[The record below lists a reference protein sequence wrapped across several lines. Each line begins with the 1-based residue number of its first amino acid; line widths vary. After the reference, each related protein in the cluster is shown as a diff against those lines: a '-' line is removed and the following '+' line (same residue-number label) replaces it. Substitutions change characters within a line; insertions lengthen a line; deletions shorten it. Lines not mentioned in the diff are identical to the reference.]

1 MQLKKAPANRKILRK
16 HTKHNRSKKKTN
28 NQKKNKKPPNQQA
41 TQNRSVF
48 WGDIKVTKQLWEC
61 QKPKYAKNCTKR
73 CKKQRVHQC
82 CEGGNYACNV
92 LFNHIH
98 IILQINIHH
107 QLFTASLSLPQLFHH
122 IIISSKTLQLN
133 KTQCNSTEVAM
144 CLTQGHCRLASV
156 GRQTMRTASFVEP

>member
-1 MQLKKAPANRKILRK
+1 MVSLRGQTQCNLRK
-16 HTKHNRSKKKTN
+16 HPQTEKYSGSTQNTIEVKKKLIT
-28 NQKKNKKPPNQQA
+28 KKKKKKPNQQA

-61 QKPKYAKNCTKR
+61 QTPKYAKNCTKR

-98 IILQINIHH
+98 IIL
-107 QLFTASLSLPQLFHH
+107 
-122 IIISSKTLQLN
+122 
-133 KTQCNSTEVAM
+133 
-144 CLTQGHCRLASV
+144 
-156 GRQTMRTASFVEP
+156 

>member
-1 MQLKKAPANRKILRK
+1 MTLQRKALFLTHVQTVKCLQVITVTETNSILNIRVGLSPYGFLTHSHRLALSDKYGEPERSNTMQLKKAPANRKILRK

-28 NQKKNKKPPNQQA
+28 NQKKNKKPNQQA

-61 QKPKYAKNCTKR
+61 QTPKYAKNCTKR

-98 IILQINIHH
+98 IIL
-107 QLFTASLSLPQLFHH
+107 
-122 IIISSKTLQLN
+122 
-133 KTQCNSTEVAM
+133 
-144 CLTQGHCRLASV
+144 
-156 GRQTMRTASFVEP
+156 